1 MFNNCPNLVNAP
13 ELPATDLANY
23 CYELMFTHC
32 TSLTKAP
39 SILPAEKAK
48 EAVYNAMF
56 ARCTS
61 LEKAPLINLNT
72 NLEYTWSMYNL
83 FTECKNLNY
92 IKVGFTNWNSRKRN
106 CWLGRKCITYRN
118 ICMSVS
124 ISITRT

>member
-32 TSLTKAP
+32 TSLTSAP
-39 SILPAEKAK
+39 ELPAEKAK

-72 NLEYTWSMYNL
+72 NLNGNWPMFEL
-83 FTECKNLNY
+83 FNGCKNLNY
-92 IKVGFTNWNSRKRN
+92 IKVGFTNWYDRKHN
-106 CWLGRKCITYRN
+106 
-118 ICMSVS
+118 
-124 ISITRT
+124 